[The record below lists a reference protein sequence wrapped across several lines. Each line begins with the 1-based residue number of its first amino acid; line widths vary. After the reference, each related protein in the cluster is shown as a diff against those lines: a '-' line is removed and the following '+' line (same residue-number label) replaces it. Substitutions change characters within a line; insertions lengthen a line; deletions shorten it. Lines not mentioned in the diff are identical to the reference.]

1 MVVNKKASK
10 LKKFVEVIFGGTVFV
25 RTVFVVSLISSHI
38 IAESLKILVKCLP
51 FSQLHVAGFQI

>member
-1 MVVNKKASK
+1 MVVN
-10 LKKFVEVIFGGTVFV
+10 KFVEVIFGGTAFV

-38 IAESLKILVKCLP
+38 IAESLIILVKCLP

>member
-1 MVVNKKASK
+1 MVVN
-10 LKKFVEVIFGGTVFV
+10 KFVEVIFGGTAFV

-38 IAESLKILVKCLP
+38 LAESLIILAKCLP